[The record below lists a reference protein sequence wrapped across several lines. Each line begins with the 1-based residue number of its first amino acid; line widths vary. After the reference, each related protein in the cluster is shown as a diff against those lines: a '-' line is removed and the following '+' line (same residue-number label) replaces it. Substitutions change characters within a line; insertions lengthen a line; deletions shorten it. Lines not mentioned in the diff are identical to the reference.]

1 VFQSKGTVYH
11 VKVCYL
17 PPPPKSNFSKVS
29 TPSVSSQ
36 RQGVGTRTLKSI
48 EQLVDQFIV
57 LNRRQTN
64 RPASFIADELKTIFE
79 QKILIEDC
87 IDSLIR
93 FFDGL
98 TPEQAQ
104 SRLNGLE
111 ENDPRIPLLTEMS
124 KPGFNIE
131 TLKNGYCEL
140 FSRLSELELQLLRE
154 QNQILPTAH

>member
-1 VFQSKGTVYH
+1 MLRSAT
-11 VKVCYL
+11 
-17 PPPPKSNFSKVS
+17 PPNNFSKVS

-36 RQGVGTRTLKSI
+36 RQGAGTRTLTSI
-48 EQLVDQFIV
+48 RQLVDQFIE
-57 LNRRQTN
+57 LDSRETN
-64 RPASFIADELKTIFE
+64 RTHSFIRFQQKRIYELKN
-79 QKILIEDC
+79 LIEDC

-93 FFDGL
+93 FYDGL

-131 TLKNGYCEL
+131 TLKNGYREL
-140 FSRLSELELQLLRE
+140 YRRVSELDLQLLRE
-154 QNQILPTAH
+154 QN

>member
-1 VFQSKGTVYH
+1 MIG
-11 VKVCYL
+11 
-17 PPPPKSNFSKVS
+17 
-29 TPSVSSQ
+29 
-36 RQGVGTRTLKSI
+36 
-48 EQLVDQFIV
+48 
-57 LNRRQTN
+57 
-64 RPASFIADELKTIFE
+64 
-79 QKILIEDC
+79 DC

-93 FFDGL
+93 FYDGL

-131 TLKNGYCEL
+131 TLKNGYREL
-140 FSRLSELELQLLRE
+140 FSRLSELQLQLLRE